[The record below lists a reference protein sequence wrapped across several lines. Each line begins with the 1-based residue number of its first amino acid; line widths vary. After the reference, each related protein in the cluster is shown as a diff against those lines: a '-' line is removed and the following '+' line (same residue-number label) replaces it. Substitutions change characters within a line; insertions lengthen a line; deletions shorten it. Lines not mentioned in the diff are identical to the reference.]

1 MNFSILLL
9 IHFQVFVKLQRNP
22 SLMKTLTFFISLFLT
37 QFLFAQEDLLSELKS
52 SNDTSVQLLPP
63 KMLITQRVLWGEK
76 GLMRPV
82 IQLNT
87 ANREKELKIRR
98 AMLVA
103 HQVLGFITL
112 GGMAGQ
118 AITGTQLYKNNT
130 RNYDLHENLAVGV
143 NISYGATAA
152 MSFFAPPPLINRDK
166 KLSAIRLHKWLSV
179 VHMAGMIAT
188 NVLAENGPRSLH
200 RAAAITTF
208 ASFGAAIISIKF

>member
-1 MNFSILLL
+1 MKNF
-9 IHFQVFVKLQRNP
+9 
-22 SLMKTLTFFISLFLT
+22 FLAVAIIFSQT
-37 QFLFAQEDLLSELKS
+37 SFAQDDLLSELKAS
-52 SNDTSVQLLPP
+52 SDSNTQLLPQ

-76 GLMRPV
+76 GLMRP
-82 IQLNT
+82 IIELNT
-87 ANREKELKIRR
+87 TNREKELKVRR
-98 AMLVA
+98 AMLIA

-118 AITGTQLYKNNT
+118 GITGSQLYKGNY
-130 RNYDLHENLAVGV
+130 RNYEIHENLATAV

-152 MSFFAPPPLINRDK
+152 MSFFAPPPLINRDN
-166 KLSAIRLHKWLSV
+166 KLSAIRLHKWLAV

-188 NVLAENGPRSLH
+188 NVLAEHGPTSLH

>member
-1 MNFSILLL
+1 
-9 IHFQVFVKLQRNP
+9 
-22 SLMKTLTFFISLFLT
+22 MKTALFFLT
-37 QFLFAQEDLLSELKS
+37 ILIAQVSFAQEDLLAELNKLS
-52 SNDTSVQLLPP
+52 DTSNQLLPP
-63 KMLITQRVLWGEK
+63 KMLLTQRVLWGEK
-76 GLMRPV
+76 GLMRPI

-87 ANREKELKIRR
+87 ANREKELKVRR

-118 AITGTQLYKNNT
+118 GITGSQIYKGNY
-130 RNYDLHENLAVGV
+130 RNYEIHENLATAV
-143 NISYGATAA
+143 NISYGATAL

-188 NVLAENGPRSLH
+188 NVLAENGPKSLH